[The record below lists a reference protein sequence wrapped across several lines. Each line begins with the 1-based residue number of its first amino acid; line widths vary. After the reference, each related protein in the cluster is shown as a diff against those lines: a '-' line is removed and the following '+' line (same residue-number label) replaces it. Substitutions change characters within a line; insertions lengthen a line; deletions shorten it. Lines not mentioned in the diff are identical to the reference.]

1 MPLFDFDQKKCPD
14 FDPDFKTNN
23 CTYYIEGI
31 RTDERGY
38 CKLNKKYYRCVAH
51 KNQIPTSHS
60 MLQNFLTC
68 HHLCY
73 LVNFRGIQMLDS
85 AMSPAVKMGAIWD
98 AALGGLYG
106 GIDKDTGKPVDVP
119 ATITKYEI
127 DSRSLAKVRGLF
139 RAYKM
144 LEVPVDPNPVIQ
156 KPIDIRIP
164 FDRVWGDGVP
174 VEVIVTGYYDRW
186 YPTYFVENKLSGR
199 PDNYDDPYF
208 IQSQVGTYF
217 LADPALEY
225 CIMEIARTPD
235 LKSTGQYEG
244 ESDETYSERVYQDC
258 LKRPGHYLMHWDPKT
273 HTYGRKF
280 YRNEFNLEEIKA
292 RYLHIFREYWEAN
305 QFNGW
310 YKNDRVCN
318 NILPGIEC
326 DMKQLCRYNNMSESL
341 YRIRQRPIIF

>member
-1 MPLFDFDQKKCPD
+1 MSLLDFNQQKCPD
-14 FDPDFKTNN
+14 FDANFNTNN
-23 CTYYIEGI
+23 CTYYEVGK
-31 RTDERGY
+31 RTDERGF
-38 CKLNKKYYRCVAH
+38 CKLSNKYYRCVAH
-51 KNQIPTSHS
+51 KNQIPSSHS

-85 AMSPAVKMGAIWD
+85 AMSPAVKMGALWD
-98 AALGGLYG
+98 AALGSIYG
-106 GIDKDTGKPVDVP
+106 GIDKDTGKPYDIP
-119 ATITKYEI
+119 ALIKRYEI

-139 RAYKM
+139 RAYQK
-144 LEVPVDPNPVIQ
+144 LEVQVEPGGIVQ
-156 KPIDIRIP
+156 KEIDMRIS

-186 YPTYFVENKLSGR
+186 YPTSFVENKLTSR
-199 PDNYDDPYF
+199 PDNYQDPFF

-217 LADPALEY
+217 LADPSLQF

-235 LKSTGQYEG
+235 LKSKGQFEG
-244 ESDETYSERVYQDC
+244 ESDEQHEERIYQDC
-258 LKRPGHYLMHWDPKT
+258 LKRPGHYFIGWDMKT
-273 HTYGRKF
+273 HTYGRKYF
-280 YRNEFNLEEIKA
+280 RTEFNLDEIRA

-305 QFNGW
+305 QFDGW
-310 YKNDRVCN
+310 YKNDRVCSQ
-318 NILPGIEC
+318 ILPGIEC